1 MDGFKCKGTPPYP
14 ISCMILMCIFVCFQ
28 NYLRVTKPCTNH
40 VANSKESLRLRR
52 QFFCVTTDWVI
63 LDNLFTSGTI
73 ARNKNILDSVKW
85 KFLSTEVS
93 GLDTLFSSNHN
104 IHKSSCGL
112 CFWASD
118 LFIDRFY

>member
-118 LFIDRFY
+118 PLINRF